1 MLAISTAPYI
11 KKFVD
16 VRFGNP
22 VRLHNRTSSHII
34 LRALLF
40 KTAQLSFFHNKENT
54 LRILPCTVYI
64 EQPTR
69 HEINDSNLNVK
80 TRLINQFFEN
90 LFMEEMK
97 AWMDQHAAKP
107 HRNNRTE
114 TSLNNQ
120 IEKFCAQFGIEIN
133 EDVEQDA
140 ITKMFYRY
148 RKWLSSANCPLF
160 QEGHQPILKDA
171 IL

>member
-1 MLAISTAPYI
+1 MLAVSTAPYI

-22 VRLHNRTSSHII
+22 IRLHNRTSWQI
-34 LRALLF
+34 LLRGILF
-40 KTAQLSFFHNKENT
+40 KTAQLSFFHNKENN

-69 HEINDSNLNVK
+69 HEINDSNLSVK

-97 AWMDQHAAKP
+97 AWMDQYAARP
-107 HRNNRTE
+107 RRNNRTE
-114 TSLNNQ
+114 SSLLVQ
-120 IEKFCAQFGIEIN
+120 IERFCKQFGIEIN

-140 ITKMFYRY
+140 IVKMFYRY
-148 RKWLSSANCPLF
+148 RKWLSAVNCPLS
-160 QEGHQPILKDA
+160 EEVHQPSLKDA